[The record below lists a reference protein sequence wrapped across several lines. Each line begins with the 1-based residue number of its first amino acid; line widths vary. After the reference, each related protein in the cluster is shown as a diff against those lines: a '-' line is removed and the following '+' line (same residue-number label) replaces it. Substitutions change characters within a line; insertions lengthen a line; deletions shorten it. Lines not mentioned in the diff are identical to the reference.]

1 MQINSMQAPSLQGV
15 AAAQSSSVY
24 NNPSP
29 SAGLA
34 SRTLGAGA
42 VVEFSSSVINRMGQ
56 PPQPPMT
63 DQVASSSHEMF
74 ETANRL
80 MMEIRDSSSVA
91 QGLQASNISSDAA
104 MTLLAA

>member
-1 MQINSMQAPSLQGV
+1 MQAPSLQGV
-15 AAAQSSSVY
+15 AAAQSSSVS
-24 NNPSP
+24 NNPTNSP
-29 SAGLA
+29 DLA

-42 VVEFSSSVINRMGQ
+42 VVEFSSTLINRMGQ
-56 PPQPPMT
+56 PAQAPIT

-80 MMEIRDSSSVA
+80 MMQIRENASTA
-91 QGLQASNISSDAA
+91 QGVQASNISSDAA